1 MLDRIDHIGVAVSDL
16 ESAISLY
23 GDILGMPLVH
33 RETIETQGVEAVM
46 LGVGDQHVEL
56 MRPLEE
62 DSPVG
67 RFIASRGDGLHHVA
81 YAVGDI
87 SAALQRLKDSGV
99 ELIDAEPR
107 PGMLGSQIAFLHP
120 ESTGRVLIELVQ
132 PAGDH

>member
-1 MLDRIDHIGVAVSDL
+1 
-16 ESAISLY
+16 
-23 GDILGMPLVH
+23 MPLVH

>member
-1 MLDRIDHIGVAVSDL
+1 VLDRIDHIGVAVSDL